1 MPTDFAICRCLL
13 LARVWASVAQV
24 GHERFILGVH
34 RRDPRAAQR
43 PSRRL
48 AERRVGG
55 ACGPP
60 RMKRVVR
67 KSLDHGELELF
78 EVMGQALAGAR

>member
-24 GHERFILGVH
+24 GHERFILAVH

-43 PSRRL
+43 PSR
-48 AERRVGG
+48 AAGG
-55 ACGPP
+55 AARGRCLWTPEDEA
-60 RMKRVVR
+60 RCQEE
-67 KSLDHGELELF
+67 LDHGDLELF
-78 EVMGQALAGAR
+78 VVGQALAGAR